1 MYEYHQLTNKYVVL
15 CERII
20 QHYSILILYCMIIL
34 PKLCQHPRCP
44 RDRCQRCRTWTYLI
58 NPYCSSW
65 LQKMLFPLFQTQI
78 TSNLPSVI
86 CCRLY
91 SEWPFAM
98 MKSIQMLFEPIC
110 VPYICILF
118 TIYYFNVYIIRNM
131 IGVSANV
138 VVKSLITNYH

>member
-1 MYEYHQLTNKYVVL
+1 MN
-15 CERII
+15 
-20 QHYSILILYCMIIL
+20 IL

-44 RDRCQRCRTWTYLI
+44 RDRYQRCRTLTYLI
-58 NPYCSSW
+58 YPYCSSW
-65 LQKMLFPLFQTQI
+65 LQNMLFPLFQKQI

-91 SEWPFAM
+91 SKWPFSM
-98 MKSIQMLFEPIC
+98 MKSIQMLFKPIF